1 MVLTPPGHVGGPAS
15 VTGRSLL
22 APHRPPSPHSS
33 PFLLAG
39 LETHL
44 GWQPPQGA
52 VRFPPRG
59 RKPAHTSTR
68 LRPPGEQQ
76 RCPPAEALALTQSH
90 CPEGRCTES
99 LPQAVTRGDSHTGPT
114 RSPARTGPEVSG
126 VAGWPPNPFALG
138 HEAQPRRGNRLRG
151 KEPVVPTARADA
163 TGPAGA
169 PASSGA
175 CPSCSH

>member
-1 MVLTPPGHVGGPAS
+1 MVLTPPGHVGGLAS
-15 VTGRSLL
+15 VMGRSLL

-44 GWQPPQGA
+44 GRQPPQGA

-76 RCPPAEALALTQSH
+76 RCPPAEASALTQSH
-90 CPEGRCTES
+90 CPEGRYTES
-99 LPQAVTRGDSHTGPT
+99 LPQAVTHTW
-114 RSPARTGPEVSG
+114 A
-126 VAGWPPNPFALG
+126 PP
-138 HEAQPRRGNRLRG
+138 EAQRALALKSAGSWGGATQPVCTRTRGASPEGKHRLRG